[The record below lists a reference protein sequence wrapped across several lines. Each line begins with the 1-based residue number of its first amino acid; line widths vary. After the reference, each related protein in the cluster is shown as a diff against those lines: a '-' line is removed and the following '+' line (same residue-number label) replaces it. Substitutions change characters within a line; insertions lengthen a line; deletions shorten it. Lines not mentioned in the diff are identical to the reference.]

1 MKKILIYFPK
11 SLSGLVFTI
20 LNYVNFL
27 VFNIYLFLTSDIVK
41 TIFQGKT
48 TLPKENEFFY
58 LSEFTDGYVFGIIIY
73 IIELI
78 IFLILF
84 LQEQK
89 KLNTENITSS
99 TIKSIF
105 VYSGIM
111 LFIIEFLI
119 LTIIESQYILNLIR
133 S

>member
-1 MKKILIYFPK
+1 MKKFLIYFPK
-11 SLSGLVFTI
+11 SLSGFVFTI
-20 LNYVNFL
+20 LNYINFL
-27 VFNIYLFLTSDIVK
+27 IFNIYLFLTFDIVK
-41 TIFQGKT
+41 IIFQGNT
-48 TLPKENEFFY
+48 SLSKENKFFY
-58 LSEFTDGYVFGIIIY
+58 LSEFTDGYAFGIIIY

-89 KLNTENITSS
+89 KLNPENITSS

-105 VYSGIM
+105 VYSGII

-119 LTIIESQYILNLIR
+119 LTIIESQYIFNLIR

>member
-1 MKKILIYFPK
+1 MKKFLIYFPK
-11 SLSGLVFTI
+11 SLSGFVFTI
-20 LNYVNFL
+20 LNYINFL
-27 VFNIYLFLTSDIVK
+27 IFNIYLFLTFDIVK
-41 TIFQGKT
+41 IIFQGNT
-48 TLPKENEFFY
+48 SLSKENEFFY
-58 LSEFTDGYVFGIIIY
+58 LSEFTDGYAFGIIIY

-89 KLNTENITSS
+89 KLNPENITYS

-105 VYSGIM
+105 VYSGII

-119 LTIIESQYILNLIR
+119 LTIIESQYIFNLIR

>member
-11 SLSGLVFTI
+11 SLSGFVFTI
-20 LNYVNFL
+20 LNYINFL
-27 VFNIYLFLTSDIVK
+27 IFNIYLFLTFDIVK
-41 TIFQGKT
+41 IIFQGNT
-48 TLPKENEFFY
+48 SLSKENEFFY
-58 LSEFTDGYVFGIIIY
+58 LSEFTDGYAFGIIIY

-89 KLNTENITSS
+89 KLNPENITSS

-105 VYSGIM
+105 VYSGII

-119 LTIIESQYILNLIR
+119 LTIIESQYIFNLIR

>member
-1 MKKILIYFPK
+1 MKNFLIYFPK
-11 SLSGLVFTI
+11 SLSGFVFTI
-20 LNYVNFL
+20 LNYINFL
-27 VFNIYLFLTSDIVK
+27 IFNIYLFLTFDIVK
-41 TIFQGKT
+41 IIFQGNT
-48 TLPKENEFFY
+48 SLSKENEFFY
-58 LSEFTDGYVFGIIIY
+58 LSEFTDGYAFGIIIY

-89 KLNTENITSS
+89 KLNPENITSS

-105 VYSGIM
+105 VYSGII

-119 LTIIESQYILNLIR
+119 LTIIESQYIFNLIR